1 MSDQR
6 ELILARLLA
15 IYKTVDGVKRVSR
28 NEQVAEDWEFPAIL
42 LLDADEDS
50 DDTVSN
56 RNRPVNRTS
65 LIVMSPETYVI
76 FGGLPED
83 VGSELNRFRA
93 RVVKAVLT
101 DAELATLVGTNGDV
115 VYLGCATSLTRGR
128 ELIGDI
134 GLNFSIKY
142 LLKPDTL

>member
-6 ELILARLLA
+6 ELILVRLLA
-15 IYKTVDGVKRVSR
+15 IYKTVLDVKRVSR

-42 LLDADEDS
+42 LLDADEES
-50 DDTVSN
+50 EDDVSN
-56 RNRPVNRTS
+56 RSRPINRVS
-65 LIVMSPETYVI
+65 MVVMTPETYI
-76 FGGLPED
+76 LFGGLPEN

-101 DAELATLVGTNGDV
+101 DTELATLVGTNGDV